1 MKILLQLSDMENFTT
16 NEKSIARYILHHR
29 ERMLNLSMR
38 ELAQATYT
46 SHSTVNRL
54 TRKLGLSG
62 FRAFMLGLAAEF
74 QQENGTS
81 GPIDLNYPFGLDESP
96 MQIAREMSELVKG
109 TVDRSAALL
118 DDDILTQTAEMLD
131 QADRI
136 FIYALGDSQIR
147 AKSFQN
153 KLMKINKYAIIA
165 TELSEWA
172 YHTLNLSPKDG
183 VIFLTYHGKSLIYPK
198 ISRHLIDHHIPFLT
212 ITSAASSPLAQ
223 LSPIVIRVPG
233 NEEKH
238 AKIGPFASQVAFEYV
253 LNVLYSCIYKLAY
266 AKNRD
271 SAIERFQQA
280 YIHEAMSD
288 E

>member
-1 MKILLQLSDMENFTT
+1 MKILLQLSDTENFTT
-16 NEKSIARYILHHR
+16 NEKSIARYILLHR

-38 ELAQATYT
+38 ELAQETYT

-74 QQENGTS
+74 QQENGTA
-81 GPIDLNYPFGLDESP
+81 GPIDPNYPFGLDESP
-96 MQIAREMSELVKG
+96 AQIAR
-109 TVDRSAALL
+109 
-118 DDDILTQTAEMLD
+118 
-131 QADRI
+131 
-136 FIYALGDSQIR
+136 
-147 AKSFQN
+147 
-153 KLMKINKYAIIA
+153 
-165 TELSEWA
+165 
-172 YHTLNLSPKDG
+172 
-183 VIFLTYHGKSLIYPK
+183 
-198 ISRHLIDHHIPFLT
+198 HLIANHIPFLT

-233 NEEKH
+233 DEKKH
-238 AKIGPFASQVAFEYV
+238 AKIGPFASQIAFEYV

-271 SAIERFQQA
+271 SAIERLQQA
-280 YIHEAMSD
+280 YIREAISD